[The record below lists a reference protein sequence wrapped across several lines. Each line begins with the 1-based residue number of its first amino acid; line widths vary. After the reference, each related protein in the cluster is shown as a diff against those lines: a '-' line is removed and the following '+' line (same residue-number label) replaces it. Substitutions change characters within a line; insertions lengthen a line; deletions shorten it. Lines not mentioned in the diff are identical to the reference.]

1 MAGREEGKESC
12 YCMVVVASSCSR
24 VVIASAGGRVAVVL
38 SRCGIVIA
46 SLRCCVRRVVGVMV
60 VSHRA
65 VVVASFVVV
74 GCHGRDQ
81 SW

>member
-12 YCMVVVASSCSR
+12 YRMVVVASSCSR

-46 SLRCCVRRVVGVMV
+46 PLRCCVRRVVVQGYGR
-60 VSHRA
+60 VSPCRGCC
-65 VVVASFVVV
+65 FVCR
-74 GCHGRDQ
+74 GWL
-81 SW
+81 SWS